1 MTVAATARAGKTG
14 TGTTTTL
21 EELDASLA
29 GASPVVITPIKRQT
43 VIVPIVGTTPLI
55 VHNFSAKSR
64 QMMLDAMQGKKA
76 PAQKKDPEAEYHD
89 AFYFMNDGES
99 SGFPAIG
106 FKSAIVSAARFYGKD
121 VKMTELRQFIFV
133 RGEMSQ
139 HHQLPL
145 IRIDGEPEMREDTVR
160 VGMGKADLRYR
171 PWYRDWRAAL
181 EIQFVS
187 SLIDLNSLVSLIEA
201 AGMGVGIGEWR
212 PEKKGEFGTFAVD
225 QDSDILIVGQ

>member
-1 MTVAATARAGKTG
+1 MATA
-14 TGTTTTL
+14 TTKSIA
-21 EELDASLA
+21 EIDASIQGLA
-29 GASPVVITPIKRQT
+29 PVKISPIQRET
-43 VIVPIVGTTPLI
+43 VIIPIRGITPLI

-76 PAQKKDPEAEYHD
+76 PAVAKNPDAEYGD
-89 AFYFMNDGES
+89 AFYRIDQKR

-133 RGEMSQ
+133 RGIMSPE
-139 HHQLPL
+139 HQLPL
-145 IRIDGEPEMREDTVR
+145 VEVIGEPEMREDTVR

-171 PWYRDWRAAL
+171 PMYRDWSANL

-187 SLIDLNSLVSLIEA
+187 SLLSLDSLASLIEA

-212 PEKKGEFGTFAVD
+212 PEKKGEFGTFEIDKNA
-225 QDSDILIVGQ
+225 DIMTVPEMTA

>member
-1 MTVAATARAGKTG
+1 MAAPGGTKTI
-14 TGTTTTL
+14 T
-21 EELDASLA
+21 ELDAGLA
-29 GASPVVITPIKRQT
+29 GLAPVKISPIQRET
-43 VIVPIVGTTPLI
+43 VIIPIVGITPLI

-76 PAQKKDPEAEYHD
+76 PAVAKNPDNEYND
-89 AFYFMNDGES
+89 AFYRLDDKR

-133 RGEMSQ
+133 KGEMSNQ
-139 HHQLPL
+139 HQLPL
-145 IRIDGEPEMREDTVR
+145 VEILGEPEMREDTVR

-171 PWYRDWRAAL
+171 PMYRDWRAQL

-187 SLIDLNSLVSLIEA
+187 SLLSLDSLASLIEA

-212 PEKKGEFGTFAVD
+212 PEKKGEFGTFEIDKDA
-225 QDSDILIVGQ
+225 DILTVTGE